1 MVDLAISVGQT
12 QTPEAVLFWVLAPLT
27 VAAAL
32 AMLLVKKAVH
42 SAILMASVMINL
54 AIFYIAQ
61 DALFLGIVQ
70 IVVYTGA
77 VMMLFLFILMLV
89 GVDSSDSLTETI
101 PGLRPIAITAA
112 VGFGGLMVSLIGRA
126 TLGRSAIGLEAANS
140 NGNVKGIA
148 QLLFSTYVWPFE
160 VVSALLITAALGA
173 MVLAHHQSLQL
184 RPTQRQLSTQRFRGA
199 SLANAAGLPAPG
211 VFARHNAV
219 DVPAL
224 LPDGTPA
231 ANSINA
237 TLQARGDML
246 TSGTFELGKVDTSKG
261 EEKLMDAANYLY
273 LSALLFTIGAV
284 GVVVRRN
291 AIVVFMCVELML
303 NAANLAFVTFSRI
316 NGDLNGQVV
325 AFFTMVVAA
334 CEVVVGLAI
343 IVTIY
348 RSRRSASVDDASL
361 LKR

>member
-12 QTPEAVLFWVLAPLT
+12 QTPEAVLFWVLAPMT

-32 AMLLVKKAVH
+32 GMLLVKKAVH
-42 SAILMASVMINL
+42 SAILMASVMVNL
-54 AIFYIAQ
+54 AVFYIAQ

-101 PGLRPIAITAA
+101 PGLRPIAIVAA

-126 TLGRSAIGLEAANS
+126 TLGRNAIGLEAANS
-140 NGNVKGIA
+140 LGNVQGIA
-148 QLLFSTYVWPFE
+148 QLLFSRYVWPFE

-173 MVLAHHQSLQL
+173 MVLAHHQSIQV
-184 RPTQRQLSTQRFRGA
+184 RPTQRQLSTQRFRGK

-261 EEKLMDAANYLY
+261 EEK
-273 LSALLFTIGAV
+273 
-284 GVVVRRN
+284 
-291 AIVVFMCVELML
+291 
-303 NAANLAFVTFSRI
+303 
-316 NGDLNGQVV
+316 
-325 AFFTMVVAA
+325 
-334 CEVVVGLAI
+334 
-343 IVTIY
+343 
-348 RSRRSASVDDASL
+348 
-361 LKR
+361 

>member
-112 VGFGGLMVSLIGRA
+112 VGFGGLMLSLIGRA
-126 TLGRSAIGLEAANS
+126 TLGRSAAGLEVANAG
-140 NGNVKGIA
+140 GNVKGIA

-173 MVLAHHQSLQL
+173 MVLAHHQSIQV
-184 RPTQRQLSTQRFRGA
+184 RPTQRQLSTQRFRGE

-261 EEKLMDAANYLY
+261 EEK
-273 LSALLFTIGAV
+273 
-284 GVVVRRN
+284 
-291 AIVVFMCVELML
+291 
-303 NAANLAFVTFSRI
+303 
-316 NGDLNGQVV
+316 
-325 AFFTMVVAA
+325 
-334 CEVVVGLAI
+334 
-343 IVTIY
+343 
-348 RSRRSASVDDASL
+348 
-361 LKR
+361 

>member
-32 AMLLVKKAVH
+32 GMLLVKKAVH
-42 SAILMASVMINL
+42 SAILMASVMVNL
-54 AIFYIAQ
+54 AVFYIAQ

-101 PGLRPIAITAA
+101 PGLRPIAIVAA

-126 TLGRSAIGLEAANS
+126 TLGRNAIGLEAANS
-140 NGNVKGIA
+140 LGNVEGIA
-148 QLLFSTYVWPFE
+148 QLLFSRFVWPFE

-173 MVLAHHQSLQL
+173 MVLAHHQSIQV
-184 RPTQRQLSTQRFRGA
+184 RPTQRQLSTQRFRGK

-261 EEKLMDAANYLY
+261 EEK
-273 LSALLFTIGAV
+273 
-284 GVVVRRN
+284 
-291 AIVVFMCVELML
+291 
-303 NAANLAFVTFSRI
+303 
-316 NGDLNGQVV
+316 
-325 AFFTMVVAA
+325 
-334 CEVVVGLAI
+334 
-343 IVTIY
+343 
-348 RSRRSASVDDASL
+348 
-361 LKR
+361 

>member
-32 AMLLVKKAVH
+32 GMLLVKKAVH
-42 SAILMASVMINL
+42 SAILMASVMVNL
-54 AIFYIAQ
+54 AVFYIAQ

-101 PGLRPIAITAA
+101 PGLRPIAIVAA

-126 TLGRSAIGLEAANS
+126 TLGRNAIGLEAANS
-140 NGNVKGIA
+140 LGNVQGIA
-148 QLLFSTYVWPFE
+148 QLLFSRYVWPFE

-173 MVLAHHQSLQL
+173 MVLAHHQSIQV
-184 RPTQRQLSTQRFRGA
+184 RPTQRQLSTQRFRGK

-261 EEKLMDAANYLY
+261 EEK
-273 LSALLFTIGAV
+273 
-284 GVVVRRN
+284 
-291 AIVVFMCVELML
+291 
-303 NAANLAFVTFSRI
+303 
-316 NGDLNGQVV
+316 
-325 AFFTMVVAA
+325 
-334 CEVVVGLAI
+334 
-343 IVTIY
+343 
-348 RSRRSASVDDASL
+348 
-361 LKR
+361 